1 MLRLT
6 VHADGRVVVTMPRGM
21 SPAYAM
27 RFAQARSQWIADKV
41 AYFQRKPKPL
51 LLSANKRD
59 YRQYKDAAL
68 DLARQRLA
76 FFNVIYR
83 LAFHSVTIGN
93 QKTRW
98 GSCSKKGNVSFSY
111 RIALLPPRYADYI
124 VVHELCHLKEMN
136 HSQKF
141 WDLVSLAVPNYR
153 DIRKAL
159 KNA

>member
-1 MLRLT
+1 MLVESRRARMLRLT

-83 LAFHSVTIGN
+83 LFFFFFSL
-93 QKTRW
+93 W
-98 GSCSKKGNVSFSY
+98 GAKK
-111 RIALLPPRYADYI
+111 R
-124 VVHELCHLKEMN
+124 
-136 HSQKF
+136 
-141 WDLVSLAVPNYR
+141 
-153 DIRKAL
+153 
-159 KNA
+159 